1 MPVEY
6 SLSCSKC
13 GYFKKLNYGSFF
25 SPFDSCGKMWAY
37 RIYVCNSCGN
47 TESFYLPKSAKH
59 RSFCKHCHSIMQL
72 LLHPKDLNLKTCP
85 QCHNTI
91 LKTNVQ
97 LKQSNKL
104 LDDMATSMANTV
116 KWGVTSSIFNTITQS
131 ISKAYM
137 SKGSKTIKS

>member
-37 RIYVCNSCGN
+37 RIYVCHSCGN

-97 LKQSNKL
+97 PLINVESSFYKF
-104 LDDMATSMANTV
+104 
-116 KWGVTSSIFNTITQS
+116 SSIQR
-131 ISKAYM
+131 
-137 SKGSKTIKS
+137 